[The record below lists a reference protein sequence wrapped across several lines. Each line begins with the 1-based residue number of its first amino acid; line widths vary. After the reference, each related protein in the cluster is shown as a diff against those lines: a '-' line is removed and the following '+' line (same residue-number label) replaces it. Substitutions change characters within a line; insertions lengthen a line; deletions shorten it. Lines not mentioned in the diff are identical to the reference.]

1 MKNYQ
6 IVAKPNLTNVIC
18 GKLMSFSLQR
28 INPNAPALKNIR
40 TSWMCFNHFS
50 SRADSHFMGRVFLG
64 PRNTLQW
71 NEALWNIEGQHK
83 VVCEIKYGNKTEYAE
98 HIQNVINIKQ
108 SIAYSSHTDE
118 ESENPFIFYEN
129 LTQQIAWIREQE
141 KQQHLSAKDEKAYQ
155 NRMKSL
161 ELFKEKLKFL
171 LDKIPLDCRE
181 NFRHVAVK
189 HISSIYKESESIS
202 LRVGC
207 FHNTN
212 QVYLIDWTNP
222 IDRIFCGVYV
232 GKGDTLANAA
242 NQAIACWNK
251 DNRYPEGIIKG
262 FTSVSETET
271 EGSHKIESNYTDT
284 TINEAMATELT
295 DTQKETELAHDI
307 TTLPNIIVTALKID
321 FETDGESNLDT
332 LSNALSSLALVTA
345 VVAGVITLV
354 APVPGSRVVSALIWS
369 SIAASTTSAV
379 INIADRHSEGFG
391 DWVDDSIDTLTIV
404 ANAFS
409 AGTFAAG
416 TKWASK
422 ALTLT
427 NLSQKQVIKLTL
439 IGQISADSLQGI
451 IVTEELAQAIYSVMN
466 NQALPADIKLSKV
479 SALISRGIIDG
490 VLTTV
495 SIHGSKKHFTALK
508 NESYSTPMNMDMKDI
523 EQYIKGEKSFR
534 KINIEEALDIGS
546 ELPAQKTEPPRE
558 PNRVE
563 PQHYTQSEK
572 PKMVGNL
579 ANNMPTLMSL
589 SADIPHGK
597 VITVKLNDD
606 NGEKKLFSA
615 ILPQEWQL
623 LHMDNYLKPV
633 HGDYLEAMLSHNLA
647 KGKESSSFN
656 LTKEKGSGNTE
667 LDSGVRK
674 GNTNEPESKT
684 KVSTNHATKS
694 KGQQE
699 LEDILKVWKSQGVDP
714 LEIKSKVALAET
726 RCAVEGV
733 FSEVNFYN
741 LKIPSYKNL
750 KKKEVGIIEA
760 IDTNYYRIIDVEKYM
775 ELLKESYEK
784 SFGLFQGITPA
795 FAEMHPTTERLIREF
810 IANKKQ
816 FRILD
821 GLPGTHAEVLSTN
834 NVFQQLEAKGKN
846 VDAYLDKIEVS
857 TIRLTEYEQGKA
869 FPACRHCSGIL
880 SKSKGI
886 NIPTGRIDD

>member
-1 MKNYQ
+1 MPKKGLPY
-6 IVAKPNLTNVIC
+6 
-18 GKLMSFSLQR
+18 
-28 INPNAPALKNIR
+28 
-40 TSWMCFNHFS
+40 
-50 SRADSHFMGRVFLG
+50 
-64 PRNTLQW
+64 
-71 NEALWNIEGQHK
+71 
-83 VVCEIKYGNKTEYAE
+83 
-98 HIQNVINIKQ
+98 
-108 SIAYSSHTDE
+108 
-118 ESENPFIFYEN
+118 
-129 LTQQIAWIREQE
+129 
-141 KQQHLSAKDEKAYQ
+141 
-155 NRMKSL
+155 RMKSL

-181 NFRHVAVK
+181 NFRPVAVK

-251 DNRYPEGIIKG
+251 DNRYPEGIMKG

-345 VVAGVITLV
+345 VLAGVITLV

-427 NLSQKQVIKLTL
+427 NLSQKQAIKLTL

-579 ANNMPTLMSL
+579 ANNMPNLMSL

-606 NGEKKLFSA
+606 NGEKK
-615 ILPQEWQL
+615 
-623 LHMDNYLKPV
+623 
-633 HGDYLEAMLSHNLA
+633 
-647 KGKESSSFN
+647 
-656 LTKEKGSGNTE
+656 T
-667 LDSGVRK
+667 
-674 GNTNEPESKT
+674 
-684 KVSTNHATKS
+684 
-694 KGQQE
+694 
-699 LEDILKVWKSQGVDP
+699 
-714 LEIKSKVALAET
+714 
-726 RCAVEGV
+726 
-733 FSEVNFYN
+733 
-741 LKIPSYKNL
+741 
-750 KKKEVGIIEA
+750 
-760 IDTNYYRIIDVEKYM
+760 
-775 ELLKESYEK
+775 
-784 SFGLFQGITPA
+784 
-795 FAEMHPTTERLIREF
+795 
-810 IANKKQ
+810 
-816 FRILD
+816 
-821 GLPGTHAEVLSTN
+821 VLSDFATR
-834 NVFQQLEAKGKN
+834 VATIAYGQLF
-846 VDAYLDKIEVS
+846 
-857 TIRLTEYEQGKA
+857 KA
-869 FPACRHCSGIL
+869 SAR
-880 SKSKGI
+880 
-886 NIPTGRIDD
+886 